1 MTSKNESAENG
12 AVWERYV
19 VMECR
24 ELEKRGHSKVSKNW
38 EAPPIPGTK
47 KPRAKSKPDFSGC
60 LRGGRHVV
68 FEAKSTEEPERF
80 DLKNL
85 AKHQREHLLDAAFLG
100 SVAFVYVVSR
110 ANREDRKY
118 IIPVAVIESTETK
131 SVRFDAP
138 GVVEKLERET
148 WFDALVRGGLA

>member
-1 MTSKNESAENG
+1 MASKSKSREHG

-19 VMECR
+19 VMECG
-24 ELEKRGHSKVSKNW
+24 ELEKRGHAMVSKNW

-68 FEAKSTEEPERF
+68 FEAKSTLEPARF
-80 DLKNL
+80 DLANL
-85 AKHQREHLLDAAFLG
+85 AKHQRAHLVDAAFLG
-100 SVAFVYVVSR
+100 SVAFVYVVSGER
-110 ANREDRKY
+110 RKY
-118 IIPVAVIESTETK
+118 VIPLAVIESADAK

-138 GVVEKLERET
+138 GVVEKLELET
-148 WFDALVRGGLA
+148 WYDAIVRGGLA